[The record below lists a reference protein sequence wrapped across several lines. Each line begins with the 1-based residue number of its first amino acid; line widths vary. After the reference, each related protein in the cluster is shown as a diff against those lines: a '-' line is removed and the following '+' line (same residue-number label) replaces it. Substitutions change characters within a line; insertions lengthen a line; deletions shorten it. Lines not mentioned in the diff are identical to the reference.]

1 MQYDL
6 IEQFRELSDHPWCV
20 VYNKTMSSSSQLKAI
35 EHKCIIIITK
45 AYIKLQ

>member
-6 IEQFRELSDHPWCV
+6 IALFRELSAHPLYV
-20 VYNKTMSSSSQLKAI
+20 VYDKTSSLQLKAI

-45 AYIKLQ
+45 AYIMLQ